1 MYALVSVLFSDA
13 DNRVGGTGQAHTV
26 YGAASVIKAQTKAG
40 GLRGAGAIRYWLD
53 HARPSR
59 APQSHV
65 GVAGQNEVQR
75 G

>member
-13 DNRVGGTGQAHTV
+13 DNRIGGTGQAHTV
-26 YGAASVIKAQTKAG
+26 YGAVIKAQTNAG
-40 GLRGAGAIRYWLD
+40 GLRGAGAIRYWFD
-53 HARPSR
+53 NARPSR
-59 APQSHV
+59 APQGYA

>member
-26 YGAASVIKAQTKAG
+26 YGAAASSTKAQTKAG
-40 GLRGAGAIRYWLD
+40 GLRGAGVVRHWLND
-53 HARPSR
+53 ARPSG
-59 APQSHV
+59 APQGH
-65 GVAGQNEVQR
+65 AGLA

>member
-26 YGAASVIKAQTKAG
+26 YGAAASSTKAQTKAG

-53 HARPSR
+53 NTRPSR
-59 APQSHV
+59 TPQGHAGLV
-65 GVAGQNEVQR
+65 G
-75 G
+75 